1 MKENSLKGIV
11 QQILTGVESGSKD
24 RYCYKLEV
32 RQIFTLNFKGTPSR
46 EEQKTI
52 FSGWKITYMAL
63 PGQIDAQVR
72 F

>member
-1 MKENSLKGIV
+1 VAQKIG
-11 QQILTGVESGSKD
+11 TA
-24 RYCYKLEV
+24 KLEV
-32 RQIFTLNFKGTPSR
+32 RQIFTLNFKGKPSR

-52 FSGWKITYMAL
+52 FSGLKITDMAL